1 MGIYKYQEFILASRE
16 KIIIVDNQVG
26 IWAHVFNWRLKKDPH
41 FA

>member
-1 MGIYKYQEFILASRE
+1 MGIYKYQEFILASCE

-26 IWAHVFNWRLKKDPH
+26 ICACLSNQRLKNDPH